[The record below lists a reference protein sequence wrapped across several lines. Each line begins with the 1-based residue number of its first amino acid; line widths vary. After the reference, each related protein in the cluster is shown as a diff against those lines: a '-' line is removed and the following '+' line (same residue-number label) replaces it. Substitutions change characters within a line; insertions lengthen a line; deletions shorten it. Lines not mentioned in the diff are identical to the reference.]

1 LKVGNK
7 GRSLSCSPTR
17 HPKEP
22 IMNKPRDLV
31 AGGRPLF
38 WRMDQLARSTRA
50 HNHTHSTCQNR
61 TRAASSRLSQAPR
74 LLLPRAWT
82 GRRVRLQPT
91 AIASDGDERPF
102 CPPQPECDAA
112 TADHD
117 LANERARP
125 LLAAC
130 GCDQLKVT
138 AHRFHSLL
146 RQSRDGVAVQ
156 QRHYPTT

>member
-1 LKVGNK
+1 LEDGSASTLYTRPQPHAQYV
-7 GRSLSCSPTR
+7 STR
-17 HPKEP
+17 HSF
-22 IMNKPRDLV
+22 LV
-31 AGGRPLF
+31 RTGPSR
-38 WRMDQLARSTRA
+38 AR
-50 HNHTHSTCQNR
+50 QNR